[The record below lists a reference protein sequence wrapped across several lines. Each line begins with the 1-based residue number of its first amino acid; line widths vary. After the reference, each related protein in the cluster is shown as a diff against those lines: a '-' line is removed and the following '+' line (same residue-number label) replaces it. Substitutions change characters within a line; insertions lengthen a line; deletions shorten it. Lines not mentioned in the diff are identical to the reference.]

1 MDIKQVALNHVEKAI
16 FGIVMVFVL
25 LGLISTNWSH
35 YEGTP
40 DEIVDKV
47 ETGEKN
53 LEANKWP
60 EDEREKYLPN
70 ESTRPEAVVY
80 REVFKPINVNRYELT
95 GEIVRDPTPNDE
107 PLREPSLLTLK
118 EPIVTTARVFIEVQ
132 PAEDESEEGD
142 TESQLAD
149 ATDADVD
156 DGTLDEFL
164 KREPTDNAMGAAGGE
179 YGGGLYQDYAAE
191 LTGAY
196 EQDMTMAPGYE
207 GEYADYLGEGT
218 GGGMS
223 LPTKNGQGYHFA
235 SVRAVFPL
243 REQIRNYAEAT
254 NRSFHEASLTFD
266 ILDFELQRQTMQPG
280 ANPWP
285 DDENTWETVDLNV
298 ARDVLANAAGYEPDV
313 VNGMVTNNVITMP
326 LPMRVSGKWKRQATH
341 PRIKNFELSDEQMK
355 FEVEMNRKMLMGI
368 VEEEKAIRES
378 ETPRGGF
385 TDFVFDQREVQQSY
399 MGADSMYD
407 MESYMGGSMEMG
419 MGSGM
424 GANRRGARNANSNDP
439 MEQLVKKLLEGSED
453 PKKQEALIREWI
465 TQRASVEGELLL
477 FRYLDFSVEPGKTYR
492 YRVRLV
498 LNNPNYGRR
507 IAEAGGMQHVVEGQT
522 RTTEWSDPT
531 DPVRIDEDVKYFVAD
546 VRNPRRNP
554 FPSARMDV
562 FQYDTEHGTTIN
574 ETFEV
579 AVGQQIADEVNA
591 TTVIDPAQQL
601 FEEMEYVFHSDD
613 YLVDTIEDIEI
624 DEAFHGG
631 DQVPA
636 EFKLEMMRGV
646 HDRLALKGS
655 LLVRDKDEGLKVRDP
670 MREQTEHDSMKKY
683 MELQANAFQYIK
695 DAQKTPELG
704 GEYADLYGE
713 GGGEMYMGMGYEGE
727 TGGPRGRNVLRRS
740 SRGGASGRAEGGRR
754 ARGSGGGY

>member
-1 MDIKQVALNHVEKAI
+1 MDIKQAALNHVEKAI
-16 FGIVMVFVL
+16 FGIVMLFVL

-35 YEGTP
+35 FEGTP
-40 DEIVDKV
+40 GEIVDKV
-47 ETGEKN
+47 KTGRTN
-53 LEANKWP
+53 LYNNTWP
-60 EDEREKYLPN
+60 DEEREKYLPN
-70 ESTRPEAVVY
+70 ENTRPEAVVY

-107 PLREPSLLTLK
+107 PLREPTLITLQD
-118 EPIVTTARVFIEVQ
+118 PIATSARVFIEVQ

-142 TESQLAD
+142 LESQLA
-149 ATDADVD
+149 AVD
-156 DGTLDEFL
+156 DKDDDENTRDEFL
-164 KREPTDNAMGAAGGE
+164 KREPTDGAMGLSGGE

-191 LTGAY
+191 LSGAY
-196 EQDMTMAPGYE
+196 EPDMTMAAGYE
-207 GEYADYLGEGT
+207 GELGDYLGEGS
-218 GGGMS
+218 GGGVS

-254 NRSFHEASLTFD
+254 NRSFREASLTFD
-266 ILDFELQRQTMQPG
+266 IQDFELQRQTMQPG

-326 LPMRVSGKWKRQATH
+326 LPMRVSGRWRRQATH
-341 PRIKNFELSDEQMK
+341 PSIKNFELSDEQMK

-378 ETPRGGF
+378 EVPRGGF
-385 TDFVFDQREVQQSY
+385 TDFVFDQREVQQTY
-399 MGADSMYD
+399 MGAESMYD
-407 MESYMGGSMEMG
+407 MESSMGAGMEMG
-419 MGSGM
+419 AAPGLGSGR
-424 GANRRGARNANSNDP
+424 RRGRNANPGDP
-439 MEQLVKKLLEGSED
+439 MEQLVQKLLEGSED
-453 PKKQEALIREWI
+453 PKKQETLIREWI

-498 LNNPNYGRR
+498 LKNPNFGRR
-507 IAEAGGMQHVVEGQT
+507 IAEAGGMQHVVEGRT
-522 RTTEWSDPT
+522 RTTDWSVPT

-546 VRNPRRNP
+546 VRDPRRNP

-562 FQYDTEHGTTIN
+562 FQYDTEHGTTVN

-579 AVGQQIADEVNA
+579 GMGQQIADKVGA

-601 FEEMEYVFHSDD
+601 FEEMEYVFHSND
-613 YLVDTIEDIEI
+613 YLVDAIEDIQI
-624 DEAFHGG
+624 DEDFHGG

-636 EFKLEMMRGV
+636 EFKLAMMRGI
-646 HDRLALKGS
+646 HDRLALKGA
-655 LLVRDKDEGLKVRDP
+655 LLVRDQEQGLKVLDP
-670 MREQTEHDSMKKY
+670 MLEQAAHEDMKSY
-683 MELQANAFQYIK
+683 MKAQADAFQYIK
-695 DAQKTPELG
+695 DAKKAPELD
-704 GEYADLYGE
+704 GEYAELYGE
-713 GGGEMYMGMGYEGE
+713 EMGMSGMMSGYEGGGGE
-727 TGGPRGRNVLRRS
+727 RGRNVLRRS
-740 SRGGASGRAEGGRR
+740 SRGGSSGRATGRR
-754 ARGSGGGY
+754 ARGGSSGY